1 MKNHCNYWIFAFFRH
16 NRNKYN
22 LKEGMNDEKICI
34 RYVSR
39 YCYHSCCFS
48 RWLQLLKTV
57 IDPIEEKEDMIEE
70 NRKKRCVSV
79 LHVKNSCD
87 VEIKI

>member
-1 MKNHCNYWIFAFFRH
+1 MDFFAFFRH

-39 YCYHSCCFS
+39 YCITVAA
-48 RWLQLLKTV
+48 LAGVATTIKKTV

-70 NRKKRCVSV
+70 NRKKAMR
-79 LHVKNSCD
+79 KR
-87 VEIKI
+87 IAR